1 MKCDNCKK
9 EFVAGNRGDGIP
21 NGVGFQMKDGTVI
34 TLCAECIIEL
44 GKLNDKG
51 RKEFFNKFG
60 AKYEA

>member
-9 EFVAGNRGDGIP
+9 GFVAGNRADGIP
-21 NGVGFQMKDGTVI
+21 NGVGFQMTDGTLI

-51 RKEFFNKFG
+51 RKEFFEKFG
-60 AKYEA
+60 VKYEA